1 MSNYVR
7 TKNGIVNTDT
17 EEYNLAKARSKVIAE
32 RKEEKKRLDDVI
44 QRIIILEAKT
54 LEQEQR
60 IIQLEEEL
68 FK

>member
-17 EEYNLAKARSKVIAE
+17 EEYNLAKARYKVIAE
-32 RKEEKKRLDDVI
+32 RKEEKRRLDDVI

-60 IIQLEEEL
+60 IIQLEKEV

>member
-17 EEYNLAKARSKVIAE
+17 EEYNLAKARYKVIAE